1 MINIVSVLFNRNTES
16 ENALSD
22 LRSSMAGFSVLT
34 AVVLKKQPQVFLD
47 MMASTLI
54 KQMIVGPPE
63 V

>member
-34 AVVLKKQPQVFLD
+34 AVVLKKNSHRYF
-47 MMASTLI
+47 SI
-54 KQMIVGPPE
+54 
-63 V
+63 